1 MANLIIASFH
11 QEAAAMEAS
20 QKLHDLESIGDI
32 TIYELVIL
40 QKNETG
46 ETKVLQ
52 ADTTEGA
59 TTLSGMA
66 IGTLIGALA
75 GPVGMAVGMLGG
87 TLTGAAVESD
97 DYGFAE
103 DFIAGAADQL
113 RPGMTAIVAEVDED
127 DPVFIDSSLA
137 PLEGTVTRSNVDYE
151 YTKYSDEE
159 IDELDEEIADTR
171 AKLKAA
177 AAEKKDKFQQK
188 IDKLKEKRK
197 DRIAELKD
205 KVKEAV
211 SDIKTTARERKI
223 QKLRNKIEKHHK
235 KIAQLEKDLQ
245 AVVALSPEQ
254 AKESPA
260 MVK

>member
-1 MANLIIASFH
+1 
-11 QEAAAMEAS
+11 MEAS

-40 QKNETG
+40 QKNEAG

-75 GPVGMAVGMLGG
+75 GPVGMMAGMLMG
-87 TLTGAAVESD
+87 TVTGSAIESD
-97 DYGFAE
+97 DYGFAA
-103 DFIAGAADQL
+103 DFIDKAAGQL
-113 RPGMTAIVAEVDED
+113 QPGMTAVIAEIDED
-127 DPVFIDSSLA
+127 DPLFINSSLA
-137 PLEGTVTRSNVDYE
+137 PLEGTVTRSDVDYE
-151 YTKYSDEE
+151 YGKYSDEE
-159 IDELDEEIADTR
+159 IDELDEEIADVR
-171 AKLKAA
+171 AKLKSAA
-177 AAEKKDKFQQK
+177 ADRKDKFQQK
-188 IDKLKEKRK
+188 IAKLKEKRK

-211 SDIKTTARERKI
+211 SDIQTTARERKI

-235 KIAQLEKDLQ
+235 KIADLEKDLQ
-245 AVVALSPEQ
+245 AMMEKDRELV
-254 AKESPA
+254 KEA
-260 MVK
+260 